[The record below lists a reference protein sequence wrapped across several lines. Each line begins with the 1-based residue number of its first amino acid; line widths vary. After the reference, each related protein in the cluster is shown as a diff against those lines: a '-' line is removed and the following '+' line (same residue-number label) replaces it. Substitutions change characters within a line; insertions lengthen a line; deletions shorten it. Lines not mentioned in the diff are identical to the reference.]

1 MNDFNQHMRRC
12 LELAVKGL
20 GNVAPNPMVGCVIVH
35 NNVIIGEG
43 YHQKYGEAHAEV
55 NAIASVVNKSLL
67 AESTVY
73 VNLEPCSHHGKTP
86 PCSDLLIAHKVKC
99 VVVACL
105 DTNPLVAGKGIAKLR
120 NAGIE
125 VFTGVLEKEARE
137 LNKRFFTY
145 HEKRRPY
152 IILKWAQTK
161 DGFISKLPPFI
172 REENWITNN
181 ESKKL
186 VHAWRAQEQ
195 AILVGTTTALL
206 DSPALTVRLTE
217 GKSPIRILID
227 KELKVPF
234 INPIFSSVAETIVFT
249 EKKEVSV
256 NNITYHQIDF
266 TKEIIPQ
273 ILSCLYDKKITS
285 IIIEGGRYTLQNFID
300 KDLWDEARIF
310 TGNKYFQSGI
320 KAPIINKNKPNS
332 QMIGDDELSIFTQ

>member
-1 MNDFNQHMRRC
+1 MRRC